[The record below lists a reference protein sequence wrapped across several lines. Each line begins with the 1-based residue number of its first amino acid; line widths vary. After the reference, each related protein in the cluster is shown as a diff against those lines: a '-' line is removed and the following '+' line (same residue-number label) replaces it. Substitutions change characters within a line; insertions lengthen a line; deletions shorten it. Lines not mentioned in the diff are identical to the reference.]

1 MSTGVA
7 GALMPAKPAESST
20 RAQQPGVWY
29 GDVMVEPPLA
39 ASDLFKAGRRIV
51 QHLPYPEAPTA
62 PFQDIRPQSA
72 RGRVPLSSPRLA
84 SNRPQSARPSALPDR
99 VYLPIYARPSAAPDL
114 TRFTGKA
121 PMLLHSG
128 TAPAAAPPTYDI
140 HGRRVCATSSPSRAN
155 RARAAARAPPPPPNL
170 TVHRPDH
177 RLSPRQRR
185 QYQQYELD
193 FQTDRFL
200 EVRARLPSHRTV
212 TKARKA
218 ELHECFKAVDR
229 DRMGLIQ
236 VDDLGTMM
244 IALGFSPEEIGATM
258 ACAACVDDPDHPEY
272 SNRISPAE
280 FARLC
285 IEAEAAAAM
294 AGGSGSTIA
303 PPGGQFDAGPLEVL
317 IGSYRIRGLVER
329 YMRGEFASDPAG
341 KDPQVPPWTRGAAR
355 PASAP
360 AASSVER
367 A

>member
-1 MSTGVA
+1 MVEYSGRC
-7 GALMPAKPAESST
+7 GWLERPAESST
-20 RAQQPGVWY
+20 RAQQPDVWY
-29 GDVMVEPPLA
+29 GGVMVEPPLA

-51 QHLPYPEAPTA
+51 QHLPSAEAPTA

-72 RGRVPLSSPRLA
+72 RGRVPLSSPRLV
-84 SNRPQSARPSALPDR
+84 SNRPQSARPSALPD
-99 VYLPIYARPSAAPDL
+99 L
-114 TRFTGKA
+114 TPFTGKA

-128 TAPAAAPPTYDI
+128 TAPRTYDI
-140 HGRRVCATSSPSRAN
+140 HGRRVRATSSPSRAN
-155 RARAAARAPPPPPNL
+155 RARAAALAPPPPPNL

-212 TKARKA
+212 TKARKT

-229 DRMGLIQ
+229 ERMGLIQ
-236 VDDLGTMM
+236 LDDLGTMM

-258 ACAACVDDPDHPEY
+258 ACAVCVDDPDHPEY
-272 SNRISPAE
+272 SDRISPAE

-285 IEAEAAAAM
+285 IEAEAAAAI

-341 KDPQVPPWTRGAAR
+341 NDPLVPPRTRGAVR

-360 AASSVER
+360 AARDSV
-367 A
+367 